1 MQFYKH
7 AAINYAR
14 SQIAYMIRLKRKWFI
29 SVSVIGA
36 KQKL

>member
-1 MQFYKH
+1 MQLH
-7 AAINYAR
+7 TVINYAR
-14 SQIAYMIRLKRKWFI
+14 SQIVYMIGLQRRWFM